1 MNAFLLMTGS
11 GPLVVLTTHES
22 PLAEGFLKK
31 LALKGIDK
39 FMAYK
44 LDDELVHDRYGRHY
58 GAVLADTHEQD
69 DLRVLDHNGFR
80 AFHRFS
86 FDEIGEPVL
95 YEAHPDDPKKMHF
108 M

>member
-39 FMAYK
+39 FMAYS

-58 GAVLADTHEQD
+58 GAVL
-69 DLRVLDHNGFR
+69 DHNGFR

-86 FDEIGEPVL
+86 FDEMGEPVL
-95 YEAHPDDPKKMHF
+95 YEAHPEDPKKMHF